1 MGQKVNPHGLRVGV
15 IKDWDSKWFAG
26 KKEFGDQLVEDY
38 NIRKFVKKECYGAGV
53 AKMTIERKNGRVYLT
68 IHASKPGLIIGRGGA
83 DIDALKAKLEKLT
96 NKSVNVNIMEV
107 KNPATNAQLV
117 AENIA
122 AQLEKRI
129 SFRRAMKQVMRDAMR
144 DGNIGGI
151 KTAVSG
157 RVGGAEIARTEQ
169 YHEGTIPLQT
179 IRADIDYGF
188 AEAATTYGIIGV
200 KVWIYK
206 GEILNIAEGRAKEAK
221 SNAQDNNRNNRRR
234 GDRRN
239 NDRRGGR
246 RGGDRRSKGGNE

>member
-26 KKEFGDQLVEDY
+26 KREFGDQLVEDY
-38 NIRKFVKKECYGAGV
+38 NIRKFVKKNCYAAGV
-53 AKMTIERKNGRVYLT
+53 AKIGIERKQKRVYIT
-68 IHASKPGLIIGRGGA
+68 IHAAKPGIIIGKGGA
-83 DIDALKAKLEKLT
+83 EIDKLKVQLEKLT
-96 NKSVNVNIMEV
+96 GKNVNVNIMEV
-107 KNPATNAQLV
+107 KGINTNAQLV

-122 AQLEKRI
+122 AQLEKRV

-144 DGNIGGI
+144 DGVKGI

-179 IRADIDYGF
+179 LRADIDYGF
-188 AEAATTYGIIGV
+188 AEAKTTYGILGV

-206 GEILNIAEGRAKEAK
+206 GEILNIADGRAKEARA
-221 SNAQDNNRNNRRR
+221 NAAASERKPARRRR
-234 GDRRN
+234 GDR
-239 NDRRGGR
+239 NDRRDRRERGERGGR
-246 RGGDRRSKGGNE
+246 A